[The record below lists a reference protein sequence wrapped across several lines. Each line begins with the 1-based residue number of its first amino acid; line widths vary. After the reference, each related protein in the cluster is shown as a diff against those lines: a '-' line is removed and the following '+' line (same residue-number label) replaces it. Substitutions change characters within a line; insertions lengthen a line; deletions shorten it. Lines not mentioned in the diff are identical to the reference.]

1 MAAAFKL
8 ARAGDDRDRQII
20 AEFDMAC
27 RDNGACGEVRVQGYF
42 LLSARTMPVRALRS
56 NPV

>member
-8 ARAGDDRDRQII
+8 AGPAMIEIGNHC
-20 AEFDMAC
+20 EFDMAC
-27 RDNGACGEVRVQGYF
+27 RDNGTCGEVRVQGYF